1 MKRVKKL
8 LFFFSI
14 FLLCTLSSVTV
25 VVAEAGNTSVSDF
38 YSNDG
43 KEEPFVEPEVPAAE
57 ISFVEFI
64 KMIFAFLFV
73 LLLIYLLMR
82 FLKSKNRL
90 FQGSS
95 YIELLGGTSLGQNRS
110 IQLVKV
116 GDRVF
121 VLGVGDS
128 IQLLKE
134 IDEDEEIERIKAEK
148 EQAFKSPVEEK
159 VKNWFNQRK
168 SSTPQFSFKKELE
181 EMMKKRS
188 EQMIQLNMKGKAED
202 E

>member
-38 YSNDG
+38 YSNDRE
-43 KEEPFVEPEVPAAE
+43 EEPFVEAEVPAAE

-134 IDEDEEIERIKAEK
+134 IDEEEEIERIKAEK

-181 EMMKKRS
+181 EMMKERS

>member
-1 MKRVKKL
+1 LKRVKNL

-38 YSNDG
+38 YSNDR
-43 KEEPFVEPEVPAAE
+43 KEEPFVEAEVPAAE

-134 IDEDEEIERIKAEK
+134 IDEEEEIERIKAEK

-181 EMMKKRS
+181 EIMKKRS

>member
-38 YSNDG
+38 YSNDRE
-43 KEEPFVEPEVPAAE
+43 EEPFVEAEVPAAE

-134 IDEDEEIERIKAEK
+134 IDEEEEIERIKAEK